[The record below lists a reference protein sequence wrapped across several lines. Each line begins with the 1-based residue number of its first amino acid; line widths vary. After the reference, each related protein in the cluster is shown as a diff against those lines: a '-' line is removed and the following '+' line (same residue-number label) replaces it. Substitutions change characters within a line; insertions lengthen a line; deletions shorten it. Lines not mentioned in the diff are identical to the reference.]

1 MDIKDKNVLNG
12 ILPWIPY
19 LIPPNVPISTEK
31 RTIIVFHATE
41 RRKII
46 SSFFAYT
53 AILVRKRQETAGI
66 EQE

>member
-31 RTIIVFHATE
+31 RTIIVFHATK

-53 AILVRKRQETAGI
+53 AILV
-66 EQE
+66 